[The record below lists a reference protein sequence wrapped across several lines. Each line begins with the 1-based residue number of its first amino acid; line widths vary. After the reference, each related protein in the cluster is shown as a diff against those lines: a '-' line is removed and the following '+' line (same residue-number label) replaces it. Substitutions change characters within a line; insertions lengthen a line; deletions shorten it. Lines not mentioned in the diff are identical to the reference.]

1 MKPVPTDGQG
11 FVVFISKQFYKGT
24 PMNVLLIGAG
34 GVGGAFGIIA
44 ARRNFIQKLV
54 VADLNLD
61 KAQAIAKTVARDGL
75 ETRAETVNASSFEH
89 VLHLIQKHNIDA
101 VVNLCAPLFNPPI
114 FQAAYSAGIVYLDTA
129 CNLSEPHP
137 TNPYNQIGKTLGAEQ
152 FAASEA
158 WYKKGAL
165 AITSM
170 GVEPGLSDLFARY
183 ARDHLFSSIEEIGI
197 RDGGNLQIEGY
208 AFAPT
213 FNIWTTI
220 EECLNPPILYTK
232 QHGWHTGEPFCLPE
246 VFSFPEGIGNLECVC
261 VEHEEVLFIPRYI
274 DLERCTFKYGLG
286 EEFVDVLKTLH
297 KLGLD
302 STKKIQFG
310 DFAISPR
317 DFVAAAL
324 PDPAKLG
331 ERMHGQTC
339 AGTWVKGIGKD
350 GLPRE
355 TYIYHLADNAQTM
368 REYGT
373 QAVVWQTAINPV
385 VALELIHNS
394 AWRGAG
400 VYCPEHFDAL
410 PFLELLGAYGAPH
423 RLEERGEGERA
434 SE

>member
-1 MKPVPTDGQG
+1 MR
-11 FVVFISKQFYKGT
+11 
-24 PMNVLLIGAG
+24 VLLIGAG
-34 GVGGAFGIIA
+34 GVGSAFATIA
-44 ARRNFIQKLV
+44 ARRSFISCLV
-54 VADLNLD
+54 VADLELQ
-61 KAQAIAKTVARDGL
+61 KAQVVAQNAARDGL
-75 ETRAETVNASSFEH
+75 ESIAETVNASSFES
-89 VLHLIQKHNIDA
+89 VFKLLQKHDIDA

-114 FQAAYSAGIVYLDTA
+114 FRAAFEAGIVYLDTA
-129 CNLSEPHP
+129 SNLSEPHP
-137 TNPYNQIGKTLGAEQ
+137 THPFHLIGKTLGADQ
-152 FAASEA
+152 FAAHEA
-158 WYKKGAL
+158 WQKKGAL
-165 AITSM
+165 AITSI
-170 GVEPGLSDLFARY
+170 GVEPGLSDVFARY
-183 ARDHLFSSIEEIGI
+183 ARDYLFSSIEEIGI

-232 QHGWHTGEPFCLPE
+232 ELGWHTGEPFCLPE
-246 VFSFPEGIGNLECVC
+246 IFNFPEGIGELECVC

-317 DFVAAAL
+317 DFVAATL

-331 ERMHGQTC
+331 DRMHGKTC
-339 AGTWVKGIGKD
+339 AGTWVKGIGKN
-350 GLPRE
+350 GLARE
-355 TYIYHLADNAQTM
+355 TYIYHLADNAITM
-368 REYGT
+368 REYGC

-385 VALELIHNS
+385 VALELVCNG
-394 AWRGAG
+394 AWGGTG

-410 PFLELLGAYGAPH
+410 PFLEMLEIYGAPH
-423 RLEERGEGERA
+423 KLQERI
-434 SE
+434 